1 MKKNFVILLTLL
13 CFTTLTF
20 GQTNF
25 GVKGGLNF
33 ANLAVDEDQIDDNST
48 KVGFTAG
55 LFVQTALLG
64 IDWLMIQPEALY
76 TIKGAKYEAG
86 TTTVKA
92 NLHYLD
98 IPVSGVVRILNSPL
112 TIHAGF
118 QYSWLARAKY
128 EYESQLF
135 TNGSVVDDNRDNY
148 QQWDFGVVGG
158 LGLSFENL
166 LIEVRATRG
175 LRNVEKDRTIFNTA
189 FTANDTKNFG
199 FQLTAG
205 ISF

>member
-1 MKKNFVILLTLL
+1 MKKNLIILLTLL
-13 CFTTLTF
+13 CFATLTF
-20 GQTNF
+20 GQTKF

-33 ANLAVDEDQIDDNST
+33 ANLAVNQDEIDDNFT
-48 KVGFTAG
+48 KLGLTAG
-55 LFVQTALLG
+55 VFAQLPLLG
-64 IDWLMIQPEALY
+64 KDWLMIQPEALY
-76 TIKGAKYEAG
+76 TIKGAKYEAA

-98 IPVSGVVRILNSPL
+98 IPLSGVARILNSPL
-112 TIHAGF
+112 TINAGF
-118 QYSWLARAKY
+118 QYSWLVSAKY
-128 EYESQLF
+128 EYESQVF
-135 TNGSVVDDNRDNY
+135 GDDIIIDDNRDNY

-175 LRNVEKDRTIFNTA
+175 LRNVEKDRIILNTIVE
-189 FTANDTKNFG
+189 ANSTKNFG

-205 ISF
+205 VSF